1 MLFNGKECIVID
13 GALIHSDGVVDIV
26 ADAMMAIVPIVWGE
40 SDLPDSPT
48 PSVVGGNEVASGRM
62 RNLYALNNTD
72 LWSGNGP
79 LTEYGH
85 HRGHHRRCRKPR
97 DKK

>member
-13 GALIHSDGVVDIV
+13 DALITTEGVVDIV
-26 ADAMMAIVPIVWGE
+26 ADAMMAIVPLLWGV
-40 SDLPDSPT
+40 SDLPDDPT
-48 PSVVGGNEVASGRM
+48 PSVVGGSEVASGRK
-62 RNLYALNNTD
+62 RNLHALNSTD
-72 LWSGNGP
+72 LWSGDGP

-85 HRGHHRRCRKPR
+85 HRGYHRRCRKSR